1 MKNKSP
7 LVVIGILFFIF
18 GFVTW
23 LNSTLVPFLK
33 MACEL
38 THFES
43 YLVTFAF
50 YIAYVIFALPS
61 GKIIAKAGYS
71 RSMTF
76 GLGVMAAGAALFIPA
91 AYTRFYLFFLTGLF
105 LMGAGLTLL
114 QTAANPY
121 AAVLGSPETAARRI
135 SLMGICNKFAGV
147 LAPLILGSVVL
158 GNTGDITSR
167 IDTLEAG
174 DPLREALLSE
184 LSQRCVLPYC
194 FIVLFLIVLAGFVH
208 FSPLPDLRPAEESA
222 APGSPTTAETE
233 AVTGRNPLRQPR
245 FWFGVIALFFYVG
258 VEVIGMDS
266 LIGYAMSHGI
276 PASSAKIFP
285 ALSMVAFIIGYLIGI
300 TGIPRFFSQKTA
312 LILSA
317 SASMVVMAAALL
329 TPGIASVYVMVW
341 LGLTH
346 AMIWPA
352 VWGLAI
358 EGLGDRISTG
368 SSLLVM
374 AVVGGAL
381 LPLLFGLLID
391 GVGYRTAYG
400 VTLPCYAVILLYA
413 LTLKKR
419 F

>member
-7 LVVIGILFFIF
+7 LILIGILFFIF

-23 LNSTLVPFLK
+23 LNSTLVPFLR
-33 MACEL
+33 MSCEL

-61 GKIIAKAGYS
+61 GRIISRVGYS
-71 RSMTF
+71 RSMTI
-76 GLGVMAAGAALFIPA
+76 GLSVMALGAVFFVPA
-91 AYTRFYLFFLTGLF
+91 AYTRFYLFFLIGLF

-147 LAPLILGSVVL
+147 LAPLILGSIVL
-158 GNTGDITSR
+158 GDTGYITSQL
-167 IDTLEAG
+167 DTLAAG
-174 DPLREALLSE
+174 DPLRDALLDE
-184 LSQRCVLPYC
+184 LSRRCIVPYC
-194 FIVLFLIVLAGFVH
+194 FIILFLFVLAGFVH
-208 FSPLPDLRPAEESA
+208 FSPLPDIPLSEES
-222 APGSPTTAETE
+222 GSRSRIAS
-233 AVTGRNPLRQPR
+233 PR

-266 LIGYAMSHGI
+266 LIGYAMSHGME
-276 PASSAKIFP
+276 ASSAKIFP
-285 ALSMVAFIIGYLIGI
+285 ALSMVAFILGYLIGI
-300 TGIPRFFSQKTA
+300 LGIPRFFSQKTA

-317 SASMVVMAAALL
+317 SASMVVMAAAIL
-329 TPGIASVYVMVW
+329 TPGIASVYVMVF

-346 AMIWPA
+346 AMVWPA
-352 VWGLAI
+352 VWGLAL
-358 EGLGDRISTG
+358 EGLGKQISTG

-391 GVGYRTAYG
+391 RVGHQSAYWM
-400 VTLPCYAVILLYA
+400 TLPCYAVILLYA
-413 LTLKKR
+413 VTVKKR
-419 F
+419 SA

>member
-7 LVVIGILFFIF
+7 LILIGILFFIF

-23 LNSTLVPFLK
+23 LNSTLVPFLR
-33 MACEL
+33 MSCEL

-61 GKIIAKAGYS
+61 GRIISRVGYS
-71 RSMTF
+71 RSMTI
-76 GLGVMAAGAALFIPA
+76 GLSVMALGAVFFVPA
-91 AYTRFYLFFLTGLF
+91 AYTRFYLFFLIGLF

-147 LAPLILGSVVL
+147 LAPLILGSIVL
-158 GNTGDITSR
+158 GDTGYITSQL
-167 IDTLEAG
+167 DTLAAG
-174 DPLREALLSE
+174 DPLRDALLDE
-184 LSQRCVLPYC
+184 LSRRCIVPYC
-194 FIVLFLIVLAGFVH
+194 FIILFLFVLAGFVH
-208 FSPLPDLRPAEESA
+208 FSPLPDIPLSEES
-222 APGSPTTAETE
+222 GSRSRIAS
-233 AVTGRNPLRQPR
+233 PR

-266 LIGYAMSHGI
+266 LIGYAMSHGME
-276 PASSAKIFP
+276 ASSAKIFP
-285 ALSMVAFIIGYLIGI
+285 ALSMVAFILGYLIGI
-300 TGIPRFFSQKTA
+300 LGIPRFFSQKTA

-317 SASMVVMAAALL
+317 SASMVVMAAAIL
-329 TPGIASVYVMVW
+329 TPGIASVYVMVF

-346 AMIWPA
+346 AMVWPA
-352 VWGLAI
+352 VWGLAL
-358 EGLGDRISTG
+358 EGLGKQISTG

-391 GVGYRTAYG
+391 RVGHQSAYWM
-400 VTLPCYAVILLYA
+400 TLPCYAVILLYA
-413 LTLKKR
+413 VTVKR
-419 F
+419 SR

>member
-7 LVVIGILFFIF
+7 LILIGVLFFIF

-23 LNSTLVPFLK
+23 LNSTLVPFLR

-61 GKIIAKAGYS
+61 GKIITRVGYS
-71 RSMTF
+71 RAMTIGLSVM
-76 GLGVMAAGAALFIPA
+76 GLGAAFFVPA

-147 LAPLILGSVVL
+147 LAPLILGAVVL
-158 GNTGDITSR
+158 GDTEYITAQ
-167 IDTLEAG
+167 IGTLVPG
-174 DPLREALLSE
+174 DPLREALLDE
-184 LSQRCVLPYC
+184 LSRRCILPYC
-194 FIVLFLIVLAGFVH
+194 FIVLFLFVLAGFVH
-208 FSPLPDLRPAEESA
+208 FSPLPDIRPAEEADAGPATSRISA
-222 APGSPTTAETE
+222 
-233 AVTGRNPLRQPR
+233 PR
-245 FWFGVIALFFYVG
+245 FLLGVVALFFYVG

-266 LIGYAMSHGI
+266 LIGYAMSHGAS
-276 PASSAKIFP
+276 ASSAKIFP
-285 ALSMVAFIIGYLIGI
+285 ALSMVAFMIGYLIGI
-300 TGIPRFFSQKTA
+300 AGIPRLFDQKTA
-312 LILSA
+312 LVFSA
-317 SASMVVMAAALL
+317 LASMGVMTAAIL
-329 TPGIASVYVMVW
+329 TPGIASVYVMVF

-352 VWGLAI
+352 VWGLAL
-358 EGLGDRISTG
+358 EGLGKHISTG

-391 GVGYRTAYG
+391 RIGHQAAYWM
-400 VTLPCYAVILLYA
+400 TLPCYAVILFYA
-413 LTLKKR
+413 VTVKCR
-419 F
+419 SVN

>member
-7 LVVIGILFFIF
+7 LILIGILFFIF

-23 LNSTLVPFLK
+23 LNSTLVPFLR
-33 MACEL
+33 MSCEL

-61 GKIIAKAGYS
+61 GRIISRVGYS
-71 RSMTF
+71 RSMTI
-76 GLGVMAAGAALFIPA
+76 GLSVMALGAVFFVPA
-91 AYTRFYLFFLTGLF
+91 AYTRFYLFFLIGLF

-147 LAPLILGSVVL
+147 LAPLILGSIVL
-158 GNTGDITSR
+158 GDTGYITSQL
-167 IDTLEAG
+167 DTLAAG
-174 DPLREALLSE
+174 DPLRDALLDE
-184 LSQRCVLPYC
+184 LSRRCIVPYC
-194 FIVLFLIVLAGFVH
+194 FIILFLFVLAGFVH
-208 FSPLPDLRPAEESA
+208 FSPLPDIPLSEES
-222 APGSPTTAETE
+222 GSRSRIAS
-233 AVTGRNPLRQPR
+233 PR

-266 LIGYAMSHGI
+266 LIGYAMSHGME
-276 PASSAKIFP
+276 ASSAKIFP
-285 ALSMVAFIIGYLIGI
+285 ALSMVAFILGYLIGI
-300 TGIPRFFSQKTA
+300 LGIPRFFSQKTA

-317 SASMVVMAAALL
+317 SASMAVMAAAIL
-329 TPGIASVYVMVW
+329 TPGIASVYVMVF

-346 AMIWPA
+346 AMVWPA
-352 VWGLAI
+352 VWGLAL
-358 EGLGDRISTG
+358 EGLGKQISTG

-391 GVGYRTAYG
+391 RVGHQSAYWM
-400 VTLPCYAVILLYA
+400 TLPCYAVILLYA
-413 LTLKKR
+413 VTVKR
-419 F
+419 SR